1 MTHLHSPR
9 WSEKIGSQGPVS
21 PFKRF
26 AALPEA
32 RGLYNPDNE
41 KDACGLAIIAT
52 LRGEPGYDIVDAALT
67 ALRNLEHRGAVGADE
82 GTGDGAGL
90 LMQIPDE
97 FFRAV
102 TEFELPAPGQYV
114 AGTAFLPAEQREA
127 DAAKAG
133 IEGLAA
139 DEGLT
144 VLGWREVPIVADLVG
159 AMARACMPYFSQPF
173 LASATGEQLDR
184 NELDSRAWRIRKR
197 AQNKFGVYF
206 PSLSSRTIVYKGML
220 TTAQLEPFYP
230 DLSDKR
236 FKTKLAIVHSRFST
250 NTFPSWPLAQ
260 PFRTIAHNG
269 EINTVKGNRNW
280 MRARQSQLANPL
292 LGD

>member
-1 MTHLHSPR
+1 MTHLHNPG
-9 WSEKIGSQGPVS
+9 WSEKIEPQGAMS

-32 RGLYNPDNE
+32 QGLYNPDAE

-52 LRGEPGYDIVDAALT
+52 LRGEPGYDIVEAALT

-90 LMQIPDE
+90 LMQIPDD

-102 TEFELPAPGQYV
+102 AEFELPAPGQYV
-114 AGTAFLPAEQREA
+114 VGTAFLPAESREA
-127 DAAKAG
+127 ATAKAG
-133 IEGLAA
+133 IEALAA
-139 DEGLT
+139 DEGLK
-144 VLGWREVPIVADLVG
+144 VLGWREVPVVADLVG

-173 LASATGEQLDR
+173 LASATGEQLEC

-269 EINTVKGNRNW
+269 EINTVKG
-280 MRARQSQLANPL
+280 
-292 LGD
+292 

>member
-1 MTHLHSPR
+1 MTQTLHSPS
-9 WSEKIGSQGPVS
+9 WSEPNQPAAAMS

-32 RGLYNPDNE
+32 AGLYNPEQE

-133 IEGLAA
+133 H
-139 DEGLT
+139 
-144 VLGWREVPIVADLVG
+144 RRP
-159 AMARACMPYFSQPF
+159 R
-173 LASATGEQLDR
+173 
-184 NELDSRAWRIRKR
+184 SR
-197 AQNKFGVYF
+197 
-206 PSLSSRTIVYKGML
+206 
-220 TTAQLEPFYP
+220 
-230 DLSDKR
+230 
-236 FKTKLAIVHSRFST
+236 
-250 NTFPSWPLAQ
+250 
-260 PFRTIAHNG
+260 
-269 EINTVKGNRNW
+269 
-280 MRARQSQLANPL
+280 
-292 LGD
+292 

>member
-1 MTHLHSPR
+1 MTQTLSSPS
-9 WSEKIGSQGPVS
+9 WSEPNQPDAAMS

-32 RGLYNPDNE
+32 SGLYNPEQE

-52 LRGEPGYDIVDAALT
+52 LRGEPGYDIVEAALT

-90 LMQIPDE
+90 LMQVPDE

-102 TEFELPAPGQYV
+102 TEFELPAAGQYV
-114 AGTAFLPAEQREA
+114 VGTAFLPAEQREA

-133 IEGLAA
+133 IEALAA

-144 VLGWREVPIVADLVG
+144 VLGWREVPVVADLVG

-173 LASATGEQLDR
+173 FAAANGEQLEH
-184 NELDSRAWRIRKR
+184 NELDSRAWRIR
-197 AQNKFGVYF
+197 
-206 PSLSSRTIVYKGML
+206 
-220 TTAQLEPFYP
+220 
-230 DLSDKR
+230 
-236 FKTKLAIVHSRFST
+236 
-250 NTFPSWPLAQ
+250 
-260 PFRTIAHNG
+260 
-269 EINTVKGNRNW
+269 
-280 MRARQSQLANPL
+280 
-292 LGD
+292 

>member
-1 MTHLHSPR
+1 MSQTLHTPS
-9 WSEKIGSQGPVS
+9 WSEPDQPVAAIS

-32 RGLYNPDNE
+32 RGLYNPEQE

-102 TEFELPAPGQYV
+102 TEFELPPPGQFV
-114 AGTAFLPAEQREA
+114 AGTAFLPAEKREA

-144 VLGWREVPIVADLVG
+144 VLGWREVPVVADLVG

-173 LASATGEQLDR
+173 LASATSEELDR

-206 PSLSSRTIVYKGML
+206 PSLSSRTIVY
-220 TTAQLEPFYP
+220 
-230 DLSDKR
+230 
-236 FKTKLAIVHSRFST
+236 
-250 NTFPSWPLAQ
+250 
-260 PFRTIAHNG
+260 
-269 EINTVKGNRNW
+269 
-280 MRARQSQLANPL
+280 
-292 LGD
+292 

>member
-1 MTHLHSPR
+1 MTQTLHSPT
-9 WSEKIGSQGPVS
+9 WSEPQQAAMS

-26 AALPEA
+26 SAIPQAA
-32 RGLYNPDNE
+32 GLYNPEQE

-102 TEFELPAPGQYV
+102 TDFELPAPGQFV
-114 AGTAFLPAEQREA
+114 VGTAFLPSEQRESE
-127 DAAKAG
+127 AAKTG

-173 LASATGEQLDR
+173 FASSTGEVLER
-184 NELDSRAWRIRKR
+184 NELDA
-197 AQNKFGVYF
+197 
-206 PSLSSRTIVYKGML
+206 
-220 TTAQLEPFYP
+220 
-230 DLSDKR
+230 
-236 FKTKLAIVHSRFST
+236 
-250 NTFPSWPLAQ
+250 
-260 PFRTIAHNG
+260 
-269 EINTVKGNRNW
+269 
-280 MRARQSQLANPL
+280 
-292 LGD
+292 